1 MNSSANLDV
10 EFANQLKW
18 GKGTHNCHPTW
29 QTCYFDAE
37 GKIIRDFRKPKSGG
51 AEQGQTKGSANTLNG
66 GDGQLDDN
74 DIDGDA
80 AVPAYHGL

>member
-1 MNSSANLDV
+1 VA
-10 EFANQLKW
+10 Q
-18 GKGTHNCHPTW
+18 
-29 QTCYFDAE
+29 
-37 GKIIRDFRKPKSGG
+37 
-51 AEQGQTKGSANTLNG
+51 QGQTKGSANTLIG